1 MNATATTSTSSYP
14 TAAERFEQIA
24 PLIAVRRGAGPS
36 VALIVGPWLLLV
48 GLLIPP
54 VALLFTLVAVVAL
67 PFLAVGLV
75 VAVVA
80 SPYLIGRAVYR
91 RIEARQEARERSV
104 RVAGRVA
111 HEGATR

>member
-1 MNATATTSTSSYP
+1 MNATATTSSSYP
-14 TAAERFEQIA
+14 TAAERFEEIA
-24 PLIAVRRGAGPS
+24 PVIAARRVAGPS
-36 VALIVGPWLLLV
+36 VALIVGPWLILV

-91 RIEARQEARERSV
+91 RVEARHDARERSV
-104 RVAGRVA
+104 HVAGRLA
-111 HEGATR
+111 HEGVSR